1 MRTTAAAEVEILVT
15 LVQVLEGG
23 KGVAGGGGGGAHLGS
38 TTVEEK
44 EEWEDSVHFEFL
56 SSTLTAISSS
66 PGRQSENKTA
76 MNVIKLTNINISL

>member
-23 KGVAGGGGGGAHLGS
+23 KGVAGGGGGGADLGS

-66 PGRQSENKTA
+66 LADSLK
-76 MNVIKLTNINISL
+76 IKLQ